1 MVWRVASL
9 ALCVFFLVQF
19 ASLIVLHNNTAEDVG
34 HQNVGH
40 QAGGRNSL
48 VNSGGAQARAEAAA
62 AREAANLLKGH
73 YLNAG
78 KRDSGMGQT
87 QQWLKVVSGSPHWM
101 SPKDRA
107 GSEALLESIEQEAT
121 SKFGMPA
128 PSSPPSATPP
138 QSAPESSKATAD
150 TGRKKGTQ
158 KRPGADSGKP
168 FKSDAVSGL
177 HTFYYAWYGNPALDG
192 KWVHWNHQVLKHWA
206 GPAVNSKYP
215 NIGTKHTPPETIG
228 SNFYPKLGPYSSR
241 NASVVDEHVRMMAQ
255 AGIGVLV
262 YSWWG
267 RGLADENGDPT
278 DEKTIALVGQACQR
292 HNVKFTFHL
301 EPYDNRNALSVK
313 EDVKFLISKYR
324 THAAFYTLN
333 HNAVFYVYDS
343 YRTSKEEW
351 QSVLGPYGALNP
363 HSIRGTDHDC
373 TMLGLWVD
381 GSHGED
387 LRYGGFD
394 GFYTYFA
401 TDGMTYGSTHSNWD
415 TMRAFAGS
423 NKMIF
428 VPSIGPG
435 YIDTAIRPWNS
446 ENTRNRE
453 SGEYYARS
461 WRHALSQSPDIISIT
476 SFNEWHEGTQILLF
490 QRVVLV
496 H

>member
-1 MVWRVASL
+1 M
-9 ALCVFFLVQF
+9 
-19 ASLIVLHNNTAEDVG
+19 
-34 HQNVGH
+34 
-40 QAGGRNSL
+40 
-48 VNSGGAQARAEAAA
+48 
-62 AREAANLLKGH
+62 
-73 YLNAG
+73 
-78 KRDSGMGQT
+78 
-87 QQWLKVVSGSPHWM
+87 
-101 SPKDRA
+101 
-107 GSEALLESIEQEAT
+107 
-121 SKFGMPA
+121 
-128 PSSPPSATPP
+128 PP
-138 QSAPESSKATAD
+138 QAAPEASKATAD
-150 TGRKKGTQ
+150 TG
-158 KRPGADSGKP
+158 GADSEKP
-168 FKSDAVSGL
+168 FKSDAVAGL

-206 GPAVNSKYP
+206 GAAVNSKYA

-228 SNFYPKLGPYSSR
+228 SNFYPTLGPYSSR

-278 DEKTIALVGQACQR
+278 DEKVVALVGQACLRNHIQ
-292 HNVKFTFHL
+292 FTFHL
-301 EPYDNRNALSVK
+301 EPYENRNALSVK
-313 EDVKFLISKYR
+313 EDVKYLISKYR
-324 THAAFYTLN
+324 THPAFYKLN
-333 HNAVFYVYDS
+333 HKAVFYVYDS

-351 QSVLGPYGALNP
+351 QSVLGPFSALNP

-373 TMLGLWVD
+373 SVLGLWVD

-387 LRYGGFD
+387 LKYGGFD

-401 TDGMTYGSTHSNWD
+401 TDGMTYGSSHSNWD
-415 TMRAFAGS
+415 TMRAFAAS